1 MVLMKIRA
9 IVLSLAMLSGLFR
22 ASNASAASAID
33 KKSRDIIEAAL
44 EDKSPDTRREAV
56 LSLSLVPQTEPLF
69 EKLES
74 SLFGEKDVLVRLA
87 AVSSLTEIKSSRS
100 IRALKK
106 ALDDD
111 VPEISFAAA
120 KALLTLN
127 DPSGKAALLSV
138 LSGDTKTS
146 SSFFT
151 KQKRDAMRMMQTPK
165 GMFIF
170 ALRTGIG
177 FVPVPGMGQGFAS
190 MQGILSDPSV
200 SGRATAA
207 LLLGRER
214 DAKTLDALK
223 DALTDKDWSVR
234 AAAVHS
240 LALRGDPK
248 LRKDLEPLLDD
259 EKEAVRLR
267 AAASMLR
274 LGRVSARPSP
284 AASPRSA
291 PAKQN

>member
-1 MVLMKIRA
+1 MQLSA
-9 IVLSLAMLSGLFR
+9 IVLSLAAVSGSLL
-22 ASNASAASAID
+22 AASATD
-33 KKSRDIIEAAL
+33 QKSRDILDAAL
-44 EDKSPDTRREAV
+44 KDKSPDTRREAV
-56 LSLSLVPQTEPLF
+56 LSLSLVGQRDPLF
-69 EKLES
+69 GRIES
-74 SLFGEKDVLVRLA
+74 ALFDEKDVPVRLA
-87 AVSSLTEIKSSRS
+87 AVSSLAEIRSTRS
-100 IRALKK
+100 ITALKK
-106 ALDDD
+106 ALQDD
-111 VPEISFAAA
+111 VPEVSFAAA

-138 LSGDTKTS
+138 LAGDAKTS

-165 GMFIF
+165 GMFMF

-207 LLLGRER
+207 LLLAREK
-214 DAKTLDALK
+214 DGKTLEALK
-223 DALTDKDWSVR
+223 DALEDKDWSVR

-240 LALRGDPK
+240 LALRGNPS
-248 LRKDLEPLLDD
+248 LRKLLEPLLDD
-259 EKEAVRLR
+259 DKEAVRLR
-267 AAASMLR
+267 AAASVLR
-274 LGRVSARPSP
+274 LSGVSARPSQ